1 MIMDLVVEMMVNG
14 WRRRF
19 QVVKGF
25 AEYYV
30 AKAKEVLRRIAKS
43 FCAGPSSEMI
53 VIDLGN
59 RSRYF
64 HQSHSCL
71 PRWSLK
77 TCRVLPPQDAINIC
91 WQNNTESISK
101 VILPEPSSRSSFP
114 LCCGKLHGVW
124 RPWPALWACSSQVA
138 DTNHHLC
145 TATSYSTLTGRW
157 RTCASPVDNT
167 GKTIIFPC
175 NHCWL
180 GVRPIALRCFYS
192 SYKNFSSE
200 LFQTLCQKESS
211 RWSL

>member
-1 MIMDLVVEMMVNG
+1 MMVKIMIMDLVVEMMVNG

-30 AKAKEVLRRIAKS
+30 AKSKEVLQRIAKS

-101 VILPEPSSRSSFP
+101 VILPRTQQQIQLPPLLWKAPRSLEALASTVSLLFSGGRHQPSS
-114 LCCGKLHGVW
+114 L
-124 RPWPALWACSSQVA
+124 
-138 DTNHHLC
+138 
-145 TATSYSTLTGRW
+145 YS
-157 RTCASPVDNT
+157 D
-167 GKTIIFPC
+167 IIF
-175 NHCWL
+175 H
-180 GVRPIALRCFYS
+180 VDRQV
-192 SYKNFSSE
+192 KN
-200 LFQTLCQKESS
+200 LCQSCGQY
-211 RWSL
+211 R